1 MKEADT
7 SDDPLPRTQFNIANS
22 TRYSYLALGLFP
34 DYTPGDVTYGDWIF
48 FLIAF
53 LLYLLFTSLSATYI
67 VNGWVEMPWDR
78 RTSAKYF
85 FPDDKQKFT
94 LAVLQWLFLVIAIV
108 TGCRM
113 AVILLTEYP
122 DNLNVIIGAAVVW
135 IWIDLVIRAI
145 AGRFSNMYVTAF
157 DTTARIIIQIFQ
169 PLTNRLTTL
178 AQKVGLYHFIVPT
191 KEEEY
196 KNYTEQSLEEHDLL
210 LSLESFSK
218 TTVKQAMQVRTN
230 ITGFDWELDF
240 HELMDKVNKSG
251 YSRVPVYKETIDSVE
266 GILYTKDL
274 LSYTHQDE
282 NFQWQ
287 TLLRPAYF
295 IPESKRLDDLLQEF
309 RKRRVHMAIVVDEY
323 GGTSGLIT
331 LEDIIE
337 EIFGDINDE
346 YDDAEDVYYNQIDDY
361 TYLFEGR
368 APVSNLLRIIG
379 LPQDYFVDVQASSE
393 SLAGLLLEL
402 FSRLP
407 RIGEQVTYRD
417 LVFKI
422 QSADKKKIKKVRILK
437 STP

>member
-7 SDDPLPRTQFNIANS
+7 SEDPLPRTHTTPTSF
-22 TRYSYLALGLFP
+22 TRISYLALGLFP

-48 FLIAF
+48 FLVAF
-53 LLYLLFTSLSATYI
+53 LLYLFFTSLSATYI
-67 VNGWVEMPWDR
+67 VNGWAEMPWER
-78 RTSAKYF
+78 RLSTKYF
-85 FPDDKQKFT
+85 YPDDSQKFT
-94 LAVLQWLFLVIAIV
+94 IAALQWVFLVIAIV

-122 DNLNVIIGAAVVW
+122 DNFYVIIGAAVVW
-135 IWIDLVIRAI
+135 IWLDLVIRAI
-145 AGRFSNMYVTAF
+145 AGRFSTFYAAAF
-157 DTTARIIIQIFQ
+157 DSTVRVIVKICQ
-169 PLTNRLTTL
+169 PLTNRFTAI
-178 AQKVGLYHFIVPT
+178 AQKTGLYNFRKAIV
-191 KEEEY
+191 EEDL
-196 KNYTEQSLEEHDLL
+196 KNYTEQSLEEQDLL

-230 ITGFDWELDF
+230 ITAFDWELDF

-251 YSRVPVYKETIDSVE
+251 YSRVPVFKEDLDSVE

-274 LSYTHQDE
+274 LSYTHRDE
-282 NFQWQ
+282 NFHWQ
-287 TLLRPAYF
+287 KLLRPAYF

-346 YDDAEDVYYNQIDDY
+346 YDDAEDVYYNQIDEN
-361 TYLFEGR
+361 TFLVEGR
-368 APVSNLLRIIG
+368 VPVSNLLRILG
-379 LPQDYFVDVQASSE
+379 MPQDYFKDVQETSE

-407 RIGEQVTYRD
+407 RIGEQTTYRD

-422 QSADKKKIKKVRILK
+422 QSADKKKIKKVRIVK
-437 STP
+437 STT